1 MREFIDVT
9 GKNEDEAIQ
18 KALTRLALDRD
29 SVSVEV
35 LERARKGFLGVG
47 SSPAKIRVYYGP
59 ELEEKA
65 SAPVVTEEK
74 TKAAKEPKKT
84 AEKEPVSAPET
95 AEISTSAEV
104 ESEEEH
110 RPTVKELMNEPI
122 RPVHAREERAERS
135 GEGRRRR
142 RRKGNKGEGEST
154 SVSKTAP
161 ALVTEDLGEEI
172 HDEKS
177 DEIRAFL
184 SGLLDHMGYS
194 AIVRVYQTEKGRYK
208 VILDGQGLGGLSGR
222 RGETLDAMQ
231 QLTGYAVN
239 RSGSRVRVQLD
250 AEHYRAKREAA
261 LCQLARK
268 TADKVVAGHRS
279 FTLEPMNAYE
289 RHVIHMALQDV
300 PNVSTHSTGIDPNR
314 RVVVTYTRDEES

>member
-1 MREFIDVT
+1 M
-9 GKNEDEAIQ
+9 KN
-18 KALTRLALDRD
+18 LTNFTL
-29 SVSVEV
+29 
-35 LERARKGFLGVG
+35 
-47 SSPAKIRVYYGP
+47 KIREVFVLHILDQIQSP
-59 ELEEKA
+59 ED
-65 SAPVVTEEK
+65 V
-74 TKAAKEPKKT
+74 KKLP
-84 AEKEPVSAPET
+84 AEQIPQ
-95 AEISTSAEV
+95 
-104 ESEEEH
+104 
-110 RPTVKELMNEPI
+110 LC
-122 RPVHAREERAERS
+122 
-135 GEGRRRR
+135 
-142 RRKGNKGEGEST
+142 
-154 SVSKTAP
+154 
-161 ALVTEDLGEEI
+161 
-172 HDEKS
+172 

-208 VILDGQGLGGLSGR
+208 VILDGQGLGGLIGR